1 MHKIKQ
7 AIVTEGKFD
16 RVRLSSL
23 FDAVIIET
31 GGFGVFS
38 SSETRE
44 LIKRFART
52 TGIVILTDSDP
63 AGIKIRSYINSFV
76 KEGTVLNAYVPAV
89 NGKERRKSRP
99 GAAGILGVE
108 GLDDESIVRAVL
120 AVTEASFTEDT
131 EDPVTAAELYEAG
144 LVGRPDSSTRRQEFL
159 RSLGLPPGLSR
170 RQMLSYLNAV
180 PGPEKLRELLR
191 EYASGTGETV

>member
-1 MHKIKQ
+1 MHRIRQ

-89 NGKERRKSRP
+89 SGKERRKNRP

-108 GLDDESIVRAVL
+108 GLDDESIAKAVL
-120 AVTEASFTEDT
+120 AVTEASSAEEA

-144 LVGRPDSSTRRQEFL
+144 LVGRPDSSARRKRFL
-159 RSLGLPPGLSR
+159 IGLGLPPRLSR
-170 RQMLSYLNAV
+170 KQMLSYLNTV
-180 PGPEKLRELLR
+180 PGPGKFREMLREFV
-191 EYASGTGETV
+191 SGTGDEN

>member
-1 MHKIKQ
+1 MHRIRQ

-31 GGFGVFS
+31 GGFNVFS

-89 NGKERRKSRP
+89 SGKERRKSRP

-108 GLDDESIVRAVL
+108 GLDDESIAKAVL
-120 AVTEASFTEDT
+120 SVTEASLAENA
-131 EDPVTAAELYEAG
+131 EEPVTAAELYEAG
-144 LVGRPDSSTRRQEFL
+144 LVGKPGSSALRERFL
-159 RSLGLPPGLSR
+159 SGLGLPPGLSR
-170 RQMLSYLNAV
+170 KQMLSYLNAV
-180 PGPEKLRELLR
+180 PGPGGFREMLREFV
-191 EYASGTGETV
+191 SGSGEEN